1 MTERADRSTAIRISR
16 QVQRRFVLGLQGLW
30 PGRRCQGKA
39 GVRTAIRACRRI
51 QFDPLN
57 VVGRNQ
63 DLVLASRVLDY
74 LPEHLEATLYRDRS
88 AFEFGGTVTIFPRE
102 SLRLQRSWI
111 LNEGLP
117 ARWEKWGG
125 QNTAVV
131 RRVLAEVDRRG
142 PLSAEHWQEGT
153 RIENYRSSRMEG
165 LALYY
170 LWRRLDV
177 LIHHREG
184 DVKFY
189 DRTERMFGRF
199 EPPQTAEETVQDLA
213 LDTIRWQ
220 GLLGRFGVP
229 YLRTPAT
236 GPGRPREKRQEVLR
250 GLLANGQIREVSVEG
265 ENRPSFVLP
274 GDFPLLEQ
282 VANETVPRG
291 WNPLS
296 VDPEAVFIG
305 PLDITVARERA
316 RALFDFEYVWEVY
329 KPASRR
335 KWGYY
340 VLPVLLG
347 DRLIGR
353 IAPVPQRSEGTL
365 NIARAWWESG
375 TDLQA
380 IAEPVARGLL
390 RMASGLGVD
399 RVTLGAIGPPSL
411 RESLA
416 REIRHHAN

>member
-1 MTERADRSTAIRISR
+1 MAVRISKQVER
-16 QVQRRFVLGLQGLW
+16 QFVLGLQGLW
-30 PGRRCQGKA
+30 PGRRWKGKA
-39 GVRTAIRACRRI
+39 GVRNAIRICRRI

-102 SLRLQRSWI
+102 SLRLQRSWVV
-111 LNEGLP
+111 NEGLP
-117 ARWEKWGG
+117 ARWEKWGR

-131 RRVLAEVDRRG
+131 GRVLAEVDRRG
-142 PLSAEHWQEGT
+142 PLSTENWQEGT
-153 RIENYRSSRMEG
+153 RTKNYRSSKAEG

-177 LIHHREG
+177 LVHHREG

-189 DRTERMFGRF
+189 DRTEHMFGPF
-199 EPPQTAEETVQDLA
+199 GAPQTAEETVQELA
-213 LDTIRWQ
+213 LDTIGWQ
-220 GLLGRFGVP
+220 GLLGRFGVA
-229 YLRTPAT
+229 YLRTPGA
-236 GPGRPREKRQEVLR
+236 GPGRPREKRQKILR
-250 GLLANGQIREVSVEG
+250 ELMANSSLREVSVQG
-265 ENRPSFVLP
+265 ESRSSVVLTE
-274 GDFPLLEQ
+274 DLPLLEQ

-291 WNPLS
+291 WKPLS
-296 VDPEAVFIG
+296 AEPEAVFIG
-305 PLDITVARERA
+305 PLDIIAARERA
-316 RALFDFEYVWEVY
+316 WALFDFEYVWEVY

-340 VLPVLLG
+340 VLPILLG

-353 IAPVPQRSEGTL
+353 IEPVSHPSESAL
-365 NIARAWWESG
+365 NIARAWWEPG
-375 TDLQA
+375 TDLRA

-390 RMASGLGVD
+390 RMARGLRVD
-399 RVTLGAIGPPSL
+399 RVTFGDVGPASV

-416 REIRHHAN
+416 REIRHQEN